1 MLIRNTCLL
10 GLNSLAVVLQEDFEI
25 VNNRNSTASA
35 KRTLGFSLLELLL
48 TVAIIMIVA
57 GVAIP
62 NFMATMHSARLKGG
76 VTDFASL
83 LQTAR
88 IRAVSDDRYYSIYV
102 LAAAGNNPQQGY
114 VDIFPQNAD
123 GTSGTGGQ
131 AYNAGDPL
139 VVISPEVVLQAQ
151 GAAPSIAAL
160 KALLLPPTSPVV
172 PQDES
177 VAATAIT
184 FGPRGVPCKPLA
196 GVCDTLGGPQA
207 YWAFFQDSVSQ
218 NWGAVTVTPA
228 GRIQRWL
235 FMGGANGTWARF

>member
-1 MLIRNTCLL
+1 VIAN
-10 GLNSLAVVLQEDFEI
+10 I
-25 VNNRNSTASA
+25 RNSTASA
-35 KRTLGFSLLELLL
+35 KTTRGFSLLELLI
-48 TVAIIMIVA
+48 TVAIVMVVA
-57 GVAIP
+57 GFAIP
-62 NFMATMHSARLKGG
+62 NFMATLHGARLKGG

-88 IRAVSDDRYYSIYV
+88 IKSVDDDRYYSTYV
-102 LAAAGNNPQQGY
+102 LAANGNNPQQGF

-123 GTSGTGGQ
+123 GTSGNAGQ
-131 AYNAGDPL
+131 AYKAGDPL
-139 VVISPEVVLQAQ
+139 VVISPEVVLKAQ
-151 GAAPSIAAL
+151 GGAPSIAAL
-160 KALLLPPTSPVV
+160 KLQLLPPTSPVV

-184 FGPRGVPCKPLA
+184 FGPRGLPCKPLA

-207 YWAFFQDSVSQ
+207 YWAFFQDSVTQ

>member
-1 MLIRNTCLL
+1 MFANT
-10 GLNSLAVVLQEDFEI
+10 
-25 VNNRNSTASA
+25 RNSAASA
-35 KRTLGFSLLELLL
+35 KTTRGFTILELLI

-57 GVAIP
+57 GFAIP
-62 NFMATMHSARLKGG
+62 NFMATLHSARLKGG

-88 IRAVSDDRYYSIYV
+88 IKSVDDDRYYSTYV
-102 LAAAGNNPQQGY
+102 LAANGNNPQQGF

-123 GTSGTGGQ
+123 GTSGNAGQ
-131 AYNAGDPL
+131 AYKAGDPL
-139 VVISPEVVLQAQ
+139 VVISPEVVLQGQ

-160 KALLLPPTSPVV
+160 KLQLLPATSPVV

-177 VAATAIT
+177 VATTAIT
-184 FGPRGVPCKPLA
+184 FGPRGLPCKPLA

-207 YWAFFQDSVSQ
+207 YWAFFQDSVTQ

>member
-1 MLIRNTCLL
+1 MIANIT
-10 GLNSLAVVLQEDFEI
+10 
-25 VNNRNSTASA
+25 NSTASA
-35 KRTLGFSLLELLL
+35 KTNQGFSVLELLL

-62 NFMATMHSARLKGG
+62 NFMATMHAARLKGG

-83 LQTAR
+83 LQAAR
-88 IRAVSDDRYYSIYV
+88 LRAVDDDRYYSIYV

-151 GAAPSIAAL
+151 GAAPSTVTL
-160 KALLLPPTSPVV
+160 KAQLLPPTSPVV

-184 FGPRGVPCKPLA
+184 FSPRGVPCKPVA
-196 GVCDTLGGPQA
+196 GVCDILGGPQA
-207 YWAFFQDSVSQ
+207 YWAFFQDSVTQ